1 MIPSLP
7 TFTPRKGIQDSLE
20 LWIPHRVFRIL
31 GRWNLDSE
39 FQSLVGFQI
48 PWAVMRIPK
57 HRMRIPRAKL
67 SRVPLHDATE
77 CSRTLLLSL
86 RSKKFHHIQWNL
98 RSHEVISDCVGP
110 HKRLQ
115 KNYAKKDTNLMW
127 LRDAVVLSAYNW
139 PAHHWVLSSSV
150 VRASD

>member
-20 LWIPHRVFRIL
+20 FWIPHRVFRIL
-31 GRWNLDSE
+31 GRWTLDSE

-48 PWAVMRIPK
+48 PWAVMRITK

-77 CSRTLLLSL
+77 CSQTLLLSL
-86 RSKKFHHIQWNL
+86 RSKNSTKSNEIY
-98 RSHEVISDCVGP
+98 EVMKLFLI
-110 HKRLQ
+110 
-115 KNYAKKDTNLMW
+115 
-127 LRDAVVLSAYNW
+127 VLDLIRGY
-139 PAHHWVLSSSV
+139 
-150 VRASD
+150 RKIM

>member
-77 CSRTLLLSL
+77 CSQTLLLSL
-86 RSKKFHHIQWNL
+86 RSKKLHHIQWNL
-98 RSHEVISDCVGP
+98 RSHEVIFDCVGP

-115 KNYAKKDTNLMW
+115 KNYVKKDTNLMW
-127 LRDAVVLSAYNW
+127 LRDAVVLSAHNW
-139 PAHHWVLSSSV
+139 TAHHWVLSSSMI
-150 VRASD
+150 RASD